1 MRCYCWKQFLL
12 SEGKS
17 VWHSAKPLSTSARK
31 PYILKMP
38 LLSPSMTSATIRKW
52 YVKSGDW
59 TSNYQLILELTVKN
73 LTALEENSCVST
85 IEMEIL
91 EELFVTQILQ
101 GEGAEVKCGEPLA
114 IMLEE
119 SLPMAELSLTSIDQ
133 KVNLLLLALV
143 TLVYRNNL
151 DLIHRNKFLI

>member
-1 MRCYCWKQFLL
+1 M
-12 SEGKS
+12 
-17 VWHSAKPLSTSARK
+17 
-31 PYILKMP
+31 
-38 LLSPSMTSATIRKW
+38 
-52 YVKSGDW
+52 
-59 TSNYQLILELTVKN
+59 KN

-133 KVNLLLLALV
+133 RVNLLLLALV